1 MISKQG
7 ADRDCIGPDWIGDL
21 DADDQASSILIED
34 QAQTQR
40 YAGRRGYRRSA
51 VQIGCEGPLISRYG
65 VLMEGSDE
73 RL

>member
-1 MISKQG
+1 
-7 ADRDCIGPDWIGDL
+7 
-21 DADDQASSILIED
+21 
-34 QAQTQR
+34 
-40 YAGRRGYRRSA
+40 